1 MALKGGKHDR
11 MLVAYLTEHRC
22 SAKEV
27 FLRAWNKATKRP
39 YDLQPHRDH
48 QEWVRHRNAELPFYV
63 KRFLEEEQCSS
74 VRRWP
79 SLSR

>member
-1 MALKGGKHDR
+1 MALKGSKHDR

-48 QEWVRHRNAELPFYV
+48 QLWVQRRTELPVYV
-63 KRFLEEEQCSS
+63 KRYLEEKQCSS